1 MPTALFEATYFIID
15 NDYMKSY
22 LLQLIG
28 DMKDVLTR
36 LDSEH
41 DLIRIEI
48 YKHPRF
54 NYWFHLYIDEVV
66 TAPIRRLFLTCHF
79 PFAEILVSF
88 FRPIQRVP
96 YQFFRIQMH
105 YPVISTR
112 VIPCYSHCMFRER
125 VW

>member
-1 MPTALFEATYFIID
+1 MT
-15 NDYMKSY
+15 SY

-66 TAPIRRLFLTCHF
+66 TSPIQRLFLTCHF

-88 FRPIQRVP
+88 FRP

-105 YPVISTR
+105 YPVISTCHTLLFALY
-112 VIPCYSHCMFRER
+112 VS
-125 VW
+125 

>member
-1 MPTALFEATYFIID
+1 MPPDLFEATYFIID
-15 NDYMKSY
+15 DYMTSY

-54 NYWFHLYIDEVV
+54 NYWFHLYIHEVV

-125 VW
+125 V